1 MTLKSSPN
9 TVREERRAAHARQH
23 RNRTILLVV
32 ILVAVVAL
40 VAFAVYS
47 LTSQGDNGQSSQ
59 NLDQNPAIA
68 DPNIETIS
76 TVSGLQYQELAVGSG
91 PAAQAGDTVAVHYT
105 GWLTDGTKFDSS
117 LDRGA
122 PFEFTLGRGS
132 VIKGWDEGVAG
143 MQPGG
148 KRKLIIPA
156 ELAYGERGTGGVIPP
171 GAILV
176 FDVELV
182 EIK

>member
-9 TVREERRAAHARQH
+9 TVREERRAAHARQR
-23 RNRTILLVV
+23 RNRTILLVALLL
-32 ILVAVVAL
+32 IVVCAL
-40 VAFAVYS
+40 AIAVYN
-47 LTSQGDNGQSSQ
+47 LQVNPSQSA
-59 NLDQNPAIA
+59 QNPAAA
-68 DPNIETIS
+68 DPNFETI
-76 TVSGLQYQELAVGSG
+76 TTDSGLQYQELAVCSC

-148 KRKLIIPA
+148 VRKLIIPA
-156 ELAYGERGTGGVIPP
+156 ALAYGDRGAGSIIPP

>member
-9 TVREERRAAHARQH
+9 TVREQRRSAQAKQR
-23 RNRTILLVV
+23 RNRTILLVI
-32 ILVAVVAL
+32 ILVAVAAL
-40 VAFAVYS
+40 VIFAVYS
-47 LTSQGDNGQSSQ
+47 LNTQGNSPQSSA
-59 NLDQNPAIA
+59 NPAEA
-68 DPNIETIS
+68 DPNFETI
-76 TVSGLQYQELAVGSG
+76 TTDSGLQYQELAVGSG
-91 PAAQAGDTVAVHYT
+91 PAAKAGDTVAVHYT

-117 LDRGA
+117 VDRGT

-148 KRKLIIPA
+148 VRKLIIPA
-156 ELAYGERGTGGVIPP
+156 ELAYGERGAGGVIPP

>member
-9 TVREERRAAHARQH
+9 TVREQRRAAQARQR

-32 ILVAVVAL
+32 LIVIGVAALAAAILYPRLNPA
-40 VAFAVYS
+40 
-47 LTSQGDNGQSSQ
+47 QSTPDSGA
-59 NLDQNPAIA
+59 QNPAVA
-68 DPNIETIS
+68 DPNFETI
-76 TVSGLQYQELAVGSG
+76 TTDSGLQYQELAVGSG
-91 PAAQAGDTVAVHYT
+91 PAAKAGDIVAVHYT

-122 PFEFTLGRGS
+122 PFEFTLGQGR

-156 ELAYGERGTGGVIPP
+156 ELAYGDRGVGGVIPP

-182 EIK
+182 EIR

>member
-9 TVREERRAAHARQH
+9 TVREQRRIAHARK
-23 RNRTILLVV
+23 RRTRIILLAVLIVV
-32 ILVAVVAL
+32 GLAL
-40 VAFAVYS
+40 LATAIFYPR
-47 LTSQGDNGQSSQ
+47 LNPGQG
-59 NLDQNPAIA
+59 DQNPAAANPDFEIITT
-68 DPNIETIS
+68 D
-76 TVSGLQYQELAVGSG
+76 SGLQYQDLAIGSG
-91 PAAQAGDTVAVHYT
+91 PVANPGDTVAVHYT

-117 LDRGA
+117 LDRGR
-122 PFEFTLGRGS
+122 PFEFTLGEGG
-132 VIKGWDEGVAG
+132 VIKDWDEGVAG

-148 KRKLIIPA
+148 VRKLIIPA
-156 ELAYGERGTGGVIPP
+156 ALGYGERGAGDVIPP